1 MNLAFVARPAAIVLS
16 PAAFLAA
23 GVWAVSLLFA
33 PPLLLQPPTAITAAA
48 ATPSI
53 SAWLFMPFSPSLFC
67 IRNGPATNAGPFEF
81 NISDRSVLRQD
92 RSHDGRDG
100 LGRRVDLV
108 DVAVVV
114 PVPGV
119 RRVIIGA
126 AIGVGHVVD
135 AVAHRQRLADREA
148 R

>member
-1 MNLAFVARPAAIVLS
+1 MNFAFVVSPAAMVLS

-23 GVWAVSLLFA
+23 GVWAVSLLF
-33 PPLLLQPPTAITAAA
+33 PPVLLQPPSARTAAA

-67 IRNGPATNAGPFEF
+67 IRNGPATHAGPFEF

-92 RSHDGRDG
+92 RSHDGRDD

-114 PVPGV
+114 PVPGIG
-119 RRVIIGA
+119 RVI
-126 AIGVGHVVD
+126 VG
-135 AVAHRQRLADREA
+135 R
-148 R
+148 